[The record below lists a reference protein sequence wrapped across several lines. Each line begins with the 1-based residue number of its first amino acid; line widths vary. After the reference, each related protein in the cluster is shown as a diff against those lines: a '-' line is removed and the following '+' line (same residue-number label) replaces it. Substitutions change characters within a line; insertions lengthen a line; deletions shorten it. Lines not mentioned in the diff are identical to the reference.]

1 MKKEILFF
9 CALFLAS
16 SLNAADTTL
25 MRKHFNAIINTP
37 EPRNFLN
44 IESLNL
50 VADYVASEFNK
61 YGDSTVFQEFEVD
74 SRKYKNV
81 ITSFGPKD
89 AQRIIV
95 GAHYDVCGD
104 QDGADDNA
112 SGVVALLEFARL
124 LKGVELKYR
133 VDLVAYTLEEP
144 PFFGTNEMGSYF
156 HANYLFKN
164 SIPVY
169 GMICLDIIGYYSD
182 EKKSQSYP
190 LGILKLIYGGKGD
203 YITVVRCFRGG
214 RFAKEAKRELKH
226 SESPIKVKS
235 FKGPKKLNGIA
246 FSDHLSY
253 WRFGYSSLFI
263 TNTGFYRNPNY
274 HQIGDTLSSLDFN
287 RMAQAVDAVFETI
300 TSIE

>member
-1 MKKEILFF
+1 MKKEISFSI
-9 CALFLAS
+9 CFLC
-16 SLNAADTTL
+16 SLVLSAADTTL
-25 MRKHFNAIINTP
+25 MRTHFNAIINTP

-44 IESLNL
+44 IESLNI
-50 VADYVASEFNK
+50 VADYIHAEFSK

-74 SRKYKNV
+74 TRKYKNV
-81 ITSFGPKD
+81 ITSFGPKNEE
-89 AQRIIV
+89 RKIV

-124 LKGVELKYR
+124 LKGAELKYR
-133 VDLVAYTLEEP
+133 VDLVAYSLEEP
-144 PFFGTNEMGSYF
+144 PFFGTNEMGSYI
-156 HANYLFKN
+156 HANYLSKN
-164 SIPVY
+164 NIPVY
-169 GMICLDIIGYYSD
+169 GMICLDMIGYYSD

-203 YITVVRCFRGG
+203 YITIVRCFQGG
-214 RFAKEAKRELKH
+214 EFAKVAKREMKN
-226 SESPIKVKS
+226 SESPIDVKS

-253 WRFGYSSLFI
+253 WRFGYSALFV

-274 HQIGDTLSSLDFN
+274 HLSGDTLALLDFV
-287 RMAQAVDAVFETI
+287 RMSQTIDAVFETI
-300 TSIE
+300 ISVE